1 MFDRIDVPFGRDDA
15 EKAKRF
21 LRIVVK
27 TVLKPTGDMHPHSG
41 LHRGGFAVDFR
52 LAVSI
57 QADHPVRPGMGVD
70 LFDSGVRRKGETAHH
85 IVAPEPA
92 FRSENDPLF
101 RIGDKIGFVVDRQI

>member
-1 MFDRIDVPFGRDDA
+1 M
-15 EKAKRF
+15 
-21 LRIVVK
+21 
-27 TVLKPTGDMHPHSG
+27 LKPAGDMHPHSG
-41 LHRGGFAVDFR
+41 LHRGGFSADFR
-52 LAVSI
+52 LAASI
-57 QADHPVRPGMGVD
+57 QTDHPMRPGMGVN